1 MRQCVRDEF
10 SQRTKSRL
18 AKEAGYVCS
27 FPLCRLAT
35 RFYVEKNGKL
45 IQRNIGEA
53 AHITAAS
60 PKGPRF
66 DATLSHDRRKSHHNG
81 IWMCRNHAH
90 YIDIVPDAV
99 SVELLK
105 EWKAKHNKD
114 VATGIVQM
122 AGKAYVDRLW
132 QVMRI
137 ILQGI
142 GPFVDRTSV
151 SLKKFNIL
159 CGPEG
164 SGKSLLCQCVCA
176 FASPSFYKL
185 LRKRFISR
193 NKNAQVLL
201 GIDFGIPNATS
212 QEIYEWSR
220 DRNRLRLSPTS
231 AISHALALQNSL
243 NAIIIDYSSMCSGK
257 VKMASAM
264 SEMAKMLDLTLD
276 QIWSSIEKMSGIKT
290 SLNISINRDGL
301 SDAKVSINNGPTLPF
316 NSLSGGER
324 ALVLVDM
331 ALRCVYAAPADQQ
344 WLIVIENTTL
354 YPLDRVFR
362 KRVFDALYM
371 TPLNVQVIVC
381 VNDLSAVDRFIG
393 DHKREFDRELCD
405 RVSVLTTDADPYKYE
420 KIIEGMAVRPKH
432 DNNSTKEKNHGI

>member
-1 MRQCVRDEF
+1 MRDDF

-18 AKEAGYVCS
+18 AKDAGYVCS

-114 VATGIVQM
+114 VTTGIVQM
-122 AGKAYVDRLW
+122 AGKTYVDRLW
-132 QVMRI
+132 QVRKVTV
-137 ILQGI
+137 QGV
-142 GPFVDRTSV
+142 GPFVDKRSV

-164 SGKSLLCQCVCA
+164 SGKSLLCQCICA

-185 LRKRFISR
+185 VRRRFILR
-193 NKNAQVLL
+193 NENVQVSL
-201 GIDFGIPNATS
+201 GIDFGVPNALT
-212 QEIYEWSR
+212 QEIYKWSR
-220 DRNRLRLSPTS
+220 CRNRLRLSPTS

-243 NAIIIDYSSMCSGK
+243 NALIIDYSAMCSGK
-257 VKMASAM
+257 VMMASAM
-264 SEMAKMLDLTLD
+264 SEMAKMLGLTLD
-276 QIWSSIEKMSGIKT
+276 QMWAAIEKMSGIKT
-290 SLNISINRDGL
+290 SLNVSINRDGL
-301 SDAKVSINNGPTLPF
+301 SDAKASIDNRLMLPF

-331 ALRCVYAAPADQQ
+331 ALRCIYAAPADQQ
-344 WLIVIENTTL
+344 WLIVIENSIL
-354 YPLDRVFR
+354 YSLDEVFR

-381 VNDLSAVDRFIG
+381 VNDLSAVDGFIG
-393 DHKREFDRELCD
+393 DHKFEFESEDCD
-405 RVSVLTTDADPYKYE
+405 QISILTTDADPYKYE
-420 KIIEGMAVRPKH
+420 QSIEGNLR
-432 DNNSTKEKNHGI
+432 